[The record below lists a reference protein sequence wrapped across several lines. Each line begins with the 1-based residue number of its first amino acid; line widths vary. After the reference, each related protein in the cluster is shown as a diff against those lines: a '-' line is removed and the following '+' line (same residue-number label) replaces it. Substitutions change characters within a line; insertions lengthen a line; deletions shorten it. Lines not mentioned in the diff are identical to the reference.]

1 MSKINDI
8 KNLKRKQKVI
18 SPTQA
23 LSEIIKDTSSN
34 DQQGGDQSKKIERK
48 RVSFDLRIDLHKELK
63 MQALIQ
69 EKNIYNLI
77 EEALEITITF
87 LGLTITF
94 LGLTITFFFCVII
107 LKKLNITKKT
117 FVIVRGLS

>member
-8 KNLKRKQKVI
+8 KNMKRKQKVV

-23 LSEIIKDTSSN
+23 LSKVIEETDIIFT
-34 DQQGGDQSKKIERK
+34 DQQIESQGKIRKVERK

-77 EEALEITITF
+77 EEALEKY
-87 LGLTITF
+87 LTEN
-94 LGLTITFFFCVII
+94 
-107 LKKLNITKKT
+107 K
-117 FVIVRGLS
+117 